1 MFGPAITSLGTMV
14 AVVSL
19 LGDWRCSDKV
29 NSVEQD
35 AGLHFLLN
43 VDTSLSDQS
52 LTEKLAALG
61 IRVRALSSYYHDQSE
76 DLHCLVINY
85 SGLKEERLA
94 AALAAIS
101 GELA

>member
-1 MFGPAITSLGTMV
+1 MIVSIAKDMV
-14 AVVSL
+14 VNELLTRGRLSEILRQHVPSDVVAHWL
-19 LGDWRCSDKV
+19 TVHRD
-29 NSVEQD
+29 
-35 AGLHFLLN
+35 
-43 VDTSLSDQS
+43 

-85 SGLKEERLA
+85 SGLKEERLS

>member
-1 MFGPAITSLGTMV
+1 MA
-14 AVVSL
+14 
-19 LGDWRCSDKV
+19 
-29 NSVEQD
+29 
-35 AGLHFLLN
+35 
-43 VDTSLSDQS
+43 TSLSDQA
-52 LTEKLAALG
+52 LTDKLATLG

-85 SGLKEERLA
+85 SGLKEERLS